1 MMLIKERRFRS
12 DVVLDF
18 MFYQGQLQTQVIIL
32 LGLFTS
38 LMRSSGAGEKVFS
51 IFDRNDSLA

>member
-1 MMLIKERRFRS
+1 MMLIKDNRFRS

-18 MFYQGQLQTQVIIL
+18 MFYQGQLQTQVLIL

-51 IFDRNDSLA
+51 IFDRSELAV